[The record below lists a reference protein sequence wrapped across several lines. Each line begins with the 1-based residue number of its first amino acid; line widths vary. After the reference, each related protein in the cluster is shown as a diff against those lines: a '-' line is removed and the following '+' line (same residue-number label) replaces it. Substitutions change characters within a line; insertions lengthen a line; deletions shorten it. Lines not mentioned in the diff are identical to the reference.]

1 MNGMNAQPTH
11 ADCIGQYIKL
21 RNFIAA
27 RQEAFDAEMA
37 PYHAAMKALEDWGG
51 GILNQLAGDEDEK
64 ASLATPQGTMY
75 RKKTLSVK
83 VADREEWMDFIF
95 DGRREGFLTAAVS
108 KEAVVEYMD
117 QFKAVP
123 PGIETTWIR
132 KTLFNSP
139 KK

>member
-1 MNGMNAQPTH
+1 MNAQPTH

-27 RQEAFDAEMA
+27 KQEAFDAEMK
-37 PYHAAMKALEDWGG
+37 PYADAMKALEDWGAAV
-51 GILNQLAGDEDEK
+51 LNELAGNDDEK

-75 RKKTLSVK
+75 RKKTLSLK
-83 VADREEWMDFIF
+83 VADREGWMDFIF

-108 KEAVVEYMD
+108 KEAVVEYME
-117 QFKAVP
+117 QFKSTP